1 MTVWST
7 MTARRQP
14 RRPSAH
20 TPPAPSA
27 GSPTP
32 KERATDDPDPLTFA
46 QEALGCREHT
56 GYNTCIE
63 HGGPTWPCFAAT
75 RLAALIEARD
85 AQIRA
90 DECEKAAALVR
101 ARVTVGPA
109 HVGPNGRVLE
119 RAAQHRGDKP

>member
-1 MTVWST
+1 MT
-7 MTARRQP
+7 
-14 RRPSAH
+14 
-20 TPPAPSA
+20 
-27 GSPTP
+27 
-32 KERATDDPDPLTFA
+32 PDPALTFA
-46 QEALGCREHT
+46 QEALGCREHA

-63 HGGPTWPCFAAT
+63 HGGPTWPCDEAT
-75 RLAALIEARD
+75 RVAALIEARD
-85 AQIRA
+85 REIRA